1 MNILDKAI
9 LYVDPKRGYERLSYR
24 EAAQRTSYDSG
35 NNGRRNSGW
44 NVVNATAEQTDSM
57 QRDIIRAR
65 ARDLERNSDIAE
77 SILNA
82 YERNVVGRGFKLQ
95 AKIVNKDGNEDDSLN
110 KEIEDLFKEWEKPKN
125 CDLTG
130 QQSFK
135 ELCTMAV
142 RRIRVDGA
150 IIFIKNY
157 TEDGIVPF
165 KLQARE
171 IDELDTNLNWR
182 NENNNNRVIGGIELD
197 KYNKP
202 VAYYFKEYTPDG
214 YYTGDTTRIEADR
227 VIYLYKKIRPSQ
239 VREMSQ
245 LSRTMGRVRDVNE
258 FVEAVSVKERVTAC
272 LSAFITKLNGGGGS
286 GLGRGSTAIKDSKSG
301 YEQQTLT
308 PGMIMELQPGED
320 VKAVNPSSS
329 SSSAKDFI
337 MSQLRLIGAG
347 QGLSYESI
355 SRDMSQV
362 NYSSARQGLLEDQKS
377 YREVQD
383 FLVDHF
389 LNEVY
394 EEFLNAA
401 ILSNTIKI
409 KDFYKDKTRYLKH
422 VWISS
427 GWGWIDPLKE
437 VKANKEAVDSNI
449 DTLARVCAERGE
461 DWRDVIDQRAKE
473 LEYIKELTGSD
484 LEYDES
490 KVKVKTKK

>member
-9 LYVDPKRGYERLSYR
+9 LYINPRKGYERLSYR
-24 EAAQRTSYDSG
+24 EATQRSYDSG
-35 NNGRRNSGW
+35 NHERRNSGW

-77 SILNA
+77 SIINA

-95 AKIVNKDGNEDDSLN
+95 AKILDKNGIEDDSLN
-110 KEIEDLFKEWEKPKN
+110 KQIEELFREWEKPKN
-125 CDLTG
+125 CDITC

-165 KLQARE
+165 KLQAKE
-171 IDELDTNLNWR
+171 IDELDTNLKWK
-182 NENNNNRVIGGIELD
+182 NENNNNRIIGGIELD

-239 VREMSQ
+239 VREISQ
-245 LSRTMGRVRDVNE
+245 ISRTMGRVRDVNE

-272 LSAFITKLNGGGGS
+272 LSAFITKLNNGGGS
-286 GLGRGSTAIKDSKSG
+286 GLGRGAMTKDSKSG

-329 SSSAKDFI
+329 SSSAKDFV
-337 MSQLRLIGAG
+337 MSQMRLIGAG

-383 FLVDHF
+383 FLIDHF
-389 LNEVY
+389 LNDVY

-401 ILSNTIKI
+401 ILSSSIKI
-409 KDFYKDKTRYLKH
+409 NDFYKHKMRYLKH
-422 VWISS
+422 VWICS

-437 VKANKEAVDSNI
+437 VKANQAAIDSNI

-461 DWRDVIDQRAKE
+461 DWRDVIEQRARE
-473 LEYIKELTGSD
+473 LEYIKELTRSD
-484 LEYDES
+484 LENDES
-490 KVKVKTKK
+490 KVKI

>member
-1 MNILDKAI
+1 MNFLDKAI
-9 LYVDPKRGYERLSYR
+9 LYINPKKGYERLSYR
-24 EAAQRTSYDSG
+24 EAAQRSYDSG
-35 NNGRRNSGW
+35 NHGRRNSGW
-44 NVVNATAEQTDSM
+44 NVVNSTAEQTDSM
-57 QRDIIRAR
+57 QRDTIRAR

-77 SILNA
+77 SIINA

-95 AKIVNKDGNEDDSLN
+95 AKILDKDGNEDDSLN
-110 KEIEDLFKEWEKPKN
+110 KQIEDLFKEWEKPRN
-125 CDLTG
+125 CDITG

-171 IDELDTNLNWR
+171 IDELDTNFNWK

-214 YYTGDTTRIEADR
+214 YYTGDTSRIEADR

-245 LSRTMGRVRDVNE
+245 MSRTMGRVRDVNE

-272 LSAFITKLNGGGGS
+272 LSAFITKLSNSSGS
-286 GLGRGSTAIKDSKSG
+286 GLGRGTMTKDNKSG

-362 NYSSARQGLLEDQKS
+362 TYSSARQGLLEDQKS

-383 FLVDHF
+383 FLIDHF
-389 LNEVY
+389 LNDVY

-401 ILSNTIKI
+401 ILSNAIKI
-409 KDFYKDKTRYLKH
+409 KDFYKNKMRYLKH
-422 VWISS
+422 TWISS

-437 VKANKEAVDSNI
+437 VKANQAAIDSNI

-461 DWRDVIDQRAKE
+461 DWRDVIEQRARE

-484 LEYDES
+484 LENGEI
-490 KVKVKTKK
+490 KVKTKK

>member
-1 MNILDKAI
+1 MNFLDKAI
-9 LYVDPKRGYERLSYR
+9 LYINPKKGYERISYR
-24 EAAQRTSYDSG
+24 EAAQRSYDSG
-35 NNGRRNSGW
+35 SNSRRNSGW
-44 NVVNATAEQTDSM
+44 NVANSTAEQTDSM

-77 SILNA
+77 SIINA

-95 AKIVNKDGNEDDSLN
+95 AKILDKDGNELDSLN
-110 KEIEDLFKEWEKPKN
+110 KEIEELFREWEKPKN
-125 CDLTG
+125 CDITG

-171 IDELDTNLNWR
+171 IDDLDINLNWR
-182 NENNNNRVIGGIELD
+182 SEDSNNRIIGGIELD
-197 KYNKP
+197 EYNKP
-202 VAYYFKEYTPDG
+202 IAYHFKEYTPDG
-214 YYTGDTTRIEADR
+214 YYTGKTTRIEADR
-227 VIYLYKKIRPSQ
+227 VLYLYKKIRPSQ
-239 VREMSQ
+239 VREISQ
-245 LSRTMGRVRDVNE
+245 MARTMGRVRDVNE

-272 LSAFITKLNGGGGS
+272 LSAFITKLGGGGN
-286 GLGRGSTAIKDSKSG
+286 GLGRGSGTKDGKSG
-301 YEQQTLT
+301 YEQLTLT

-337 MSQLRLIGAG
+337 TSQLRLIGAG

-383 FLVDHF
+383 FLIDHF

-401 ILSNTIKI
+401 ILSNSIKI
-409 KDFYKDKTRYLKH
+409 KDFYRDKMRYLKH
-422 VWISS
+422 IWISS

-437 VKANKEAVDSNI
+437 VKANQAAIDSNI

-461 DWRDVIDQRAKE
+461 DWRDVLEQRARE
-473 LEYIKELTGSD
+473 LKYQKELTGSD
-484 LEYDES
+484 LENAEGE
-490 KVKVKTKK
+490 VQNQE

>member
-9 LYVDPKRGYERLSYR
+9 LYVNPKLGYERLSYR
-24 EAAQRTSYDSG
+24 EAARRSYDSG
-35 NNGRRNSGW
+35 DNSRRNSGW
-44 NVVNATAEQTDSM
+44 NVVDGNAEQTDSM

-77 SILNA
+77 SIIHA

-95 AKIVNKDGNEDDSLN
+95 AKIVDKDGNEEDSLN

-135 ELCTMAV
+135 ELCTMSV

-171 IDELDTNLNWR
+171 IDELDTNFNWR
-182 NENNNNRVIGGIELD
+182 NEGNQNRIVGGIELD

-214 YYTGDTTRIEADR
+214 YYTGDTTRVEADR

-239 VREMSQ
+239 VREVSQ

-272 LSAFITKLNGGGGS
+272 LSAFITKLNAGAGS
-286 GLGRGSTAIKDSKSG
+286 GLGRGTATKDNKSG
-301 YEQQTLT
+301 YEQRTLT

-383 FLVDHF
+383 FLIEHF

-401 ILSNTIKI
+401 ILSNSIKI
-409 KDFYKDKTRYLKH
+409 KDFYKNKIRYLKH

-437 VKANKEAVDSNI
+437 VKANQSAIDSNI

-461 DWRDVIDQRAKE
+461 DWRDVIEQRVRE
-473 LEYIKELTGSD
+473 QEYIKELTGSD
-484 LEYDES
+484 LEDGES

>member
-1 MNILDKAI
+1 MNFLDKTI
-9 LYVDPKRGYERLSYR
+9 LFINPKRGYERLAYR
-24 EAAQRTSYDSG
+24 EATERSYDSG
-35 NNGRRNSGW
+35 NNDRRNLGW

-57 QRDIIRAR
+57 QRDTIRAR
-65 ARDLERNSDIAE
+65 ARDLERNSDVAE
-77 SILNA
+77 SVINA

-95 AKIVNKDGNEDDSLN
+95 AKITDNNGNENENLN
-110 KEIEDLFKEWEKPKN
+110 KQIEELFKEWQKPKN

-130 QQSFK
+130 QQSFR

-182 NENNNNRVIGGIELD
+182 NENNSNRVIGGIELD

-227 VIYLYKKIRPSQ
+227 VLYLYKKIRPSQ

-245 LSRTMGRVRDVNE
+245 LSRTVGRIRDINE

-272 LSAFITKLNGGGGS
+272 LSAFITKIDQSVGS
-286 GLGRGSTAIKDSKSG
+286 IGRGRTQKDTKSG
-301 YEQQTLT
+301 YDEQSLT
-308 PGMIMELQPGED
+308 PGMIMELKPGED

-337 MSQLRLIGAG
+337 MSQLRLAGAG

-383 FLVDHF
+383 FLIDHF
-389 LNEVY
+389 LSEVY

-401 ILSNTIKI
+401 ILSNSIKI
-409 KDFYKDKTRYLKH
+409 RDFYTKKSKYLKH
-422 VWISS
+422 IWISS

-437 VKANKEAVDSNI
+437 VKANQSAIESNI

-461 DWRDVIDQRAKE
+461 DWREVIEQRARE
-473 LEYIKELTGSD
+473 EEYIKELTGGD
-484 LEYDES
+484 LEDG
-490 KVKVKTKK
+490 KVKSKVKTKK

>member
-9 LYVDPKRGYERLSYR
+9 LYINPRKGYERLSYR
-24 EAAQRTSYDSG
+24 EAAQRSYDSG
-35 NNGRRNSGW
+35 NHGRRNSGW

-77 SILNA
+77 SIINA

-95 AKIVNKDGNEDDSLN
+95 AKILDENGNEDDSLN
-110 KEIEDLFKEWEKPKN
+110 KQIEELFKEWEKPKN
-125 CDLTG
+125 CDITG

-165 KLQARE
+165 KLQSKE

-182 NENNNNRVIGGIELD
+182 NENNNNRVVGGIELD

-239 VREMSQ
+239 VREISQ
-245 LSRTMGRVRDVNE
+245 ISRTMGRVRDVNE

-272 LSAFITKLNGGGGS
+272 LSAFITKLNNSGGN
-286 GLGRGSTAIKDSKSG
+286 GLGRGAITKDSKSG

-337 MSQLRLIGAG
+337 MSQMRLIGAG

-383 FLVDHF
+383 FLIDHF
-389 LNEVY
+389 LNDVY

-401 ILSNTIKI
+401 ILSNSIKI
-409 KDFYKDKTRYLKH
+409 NDFYKNKMRYLKH

-437 VKANKEAVDSNI
+437 VKANQSAIESNI

-461 DWRDVIDQRAKE
+461 DWRDVIEQRARE

-484 LEYDES
+484 LENEQS
-490 KVKVKTKK
+490 KVKIKTKK

>member
-1 MNILDKAI
+1 MNFLDKAI
-9 LYVDPKRGYERLSYR
+9 LYINPKKGYERLSYR
-24 EAAQRTSYDSG
+24 EAAQRSYDSG
-35 NNGRRNSGW
+35 NHGRRNSGW
-44 NVVNATAEQTDSM
+44 NVVNSTAEQTDSM
-57 QRDIIRAR
+57 QRDTIRAR

-77 SILNA
+77 SIINA

-95 AKIVNKDGNEDDSLN
+95 AKILDKDGNEDDSLN
-110 KEIEDLFKEWEKPKN
+110 KQIEDLFKEWEKPRN
-125 CDLTG
+125 CDITG

-171 IDELDTNLNWR
+171 IDELDTNFNWK

-214 YYTGDTTRIEADR
+214 YYTGDTSRIEADR

-245 LSRTMGRVRDVNE
+245 MSRTMGRVRDVNE

-272 LSAFITKLNGGGGS
+272 LSAFITKLSNSSGS
-286 GLGRGSTAIKDSKSG
+286 GLGRGTTTKDNKSG

-362 NYSSARQGLLEDQKS
+362 TYSSARQGLLEDQKS

-383 FLVDHF
+383 FLIDHF
-389 LNEVY
+389 LNDVY

-401 ILSNTIKI
+401 ILSNAIKI
-409 KDFYKDKTRYLKH
+409 KDFYKNKMRYLKH
-422 VWISS
+422 TWISS

-437 VKANKEAVDSNI
+437 VKANQAAIDSNI

-461 DWRDVIDQRAKE
+461 DWRDVIEQRARE

-484 LEYDES
+484 LENGEI
-490 KVKVKTKK
+490 KVKTKK

>member
-1 MNILDKAI
+1 MNFLDKAI
-9 LYVDPKRGYERLSYR
+9 LYINPKKGYERLSYR
-24 EAAQRTSYDSG
+24 EAAQRSYDSG
-35 NNGRRNSGW
+35 NHGRRNSGW
-44 NVVNATAEQTDSM
+44 NVVNSTAEQTDSM
-57 QRDIIRAR
+57 QRDTIRAR

-77 SILNA
+77 SIINA

-95 AKIVNKDGNEDDSLN
+95 AKILDKDGNEDDSLN
-110 KEIEDLFKEWEKPKN
+110 KQIEDLFKEWEKPRN
-125 CDLTG
+125 CDITG

-171 IDELDTNLNWR
+171 IDELDTNFSWK

-214 YYTGDTTRIEADR
+214 YYTGDTSRIEADR

-245 LSRTMGRVRDVNE
+245 MSRTMGRVRDVNE

-272 LSAFITKLNGGGGS
+272 LSAFITKLSNSSGS
-286 GLGRGSTAIKDSKSG
+286 GLGRGTTTKDNKSG

-362 NYSSARQGLLEDQKS
+362 TYSSARQGLLEDQKS

-383 FLVDHF
+383 FLIDHF
-389 LNEVY
+389 LNDVY

-401 ILSNTIKI
+401 ILSNAIKI
-409 KDFYKDKTRYLKH
+409 KDFYKNKMRYLKH
-422 VWISS
+422 TWISS

-437 VKANKEAVDSNI
+437 VKANQAAIDSNI

-461 DWRDVIDQRAKE
+461 DWRDVIEQRARE

-484 LEYDES
+484 LENGEI
-490 KVKVKTKK
+490 KVKTKK

>member
-9 LYVDPKRGYERLSYR
+9 LYINPRKGYERLSYR
-24 EAAQRTSYDSG
+24 EAAQRSYDSG
-35 NNGRRNSGW
+35 NHGRRNSGW

-77 SILNA
+77 SIINA

-95 AKIVNKDGNEDDSLN
+95 AKILDENGNEDDSLN
-110 KEIEDLFKEWEKPKN
+110 KQIEELFKEWEKPKN
-125 CDLTG
+125 CDITG

-165 KLQARE
+165 KLQSKE

-182 NENNNNRVIGGIELD
+182 NENNNNRVVGGIELD

-239 VREMSQ
+239 VREISQ
-245 LSRTMGRVRDVNE
+245 ISRTMGRVRDVNE

-272 LSAFITKLNGGGGS
+272 LSEFITKLNNNGGN
-286 GLGRGSTAIKDSKSG
+286 GLGRGAITKDSKSG

-337 MSQLRLIGAG
+337 MSQMRLIGAG

-383 FLVDHF
+383 FLIDHF
-389 LNEVY
+389 LNDVY

-401 ILSNTIKI
+401 ILSNSIKI
-409 KDFYKDKTRYLKH
+409 NDFYKNKMRYLKH

-437 VKANKEAVDSNI
+437 VKANQSAIESNI

-461 DWRDVIDQRAKE
+461 DWRDVIEQRARE

-484 LEYDES
+484 LENEQS
-490 KVKVKTKK
+490 KVKIKTKK

>member
-1 MNILDKAI
+1 MNFLDKAI
-9 LYVDPKRGYERLSYR
+9 LFINPKRGYERLSYR
-24 EAAQRTSYDSG
+24 EATTRSYDSG
-35 NNGRRNSGW
+35 SNNRRNSGW
-44 NVVNATAEQTDSM
+44 QATNATAEQTDSM

-95 AKIVNKDGNEDDSLN
+95 AKITDKNGYEEDSLN

-130 QQSFK
+130 QQSFR

-157 TEDGIVPF
+157 TEDGILPF

-182 NENNNNRVIGGIELD
+182 NENNSNRVIGGIELD

-272 LSAFITKLNGGGGS
+272 LSAFITKIEAGGS
-286 GLGRGSTAIKDSKSG
+286 GFGRGGKPQVDNKSG

-383 FLVDHF
+383 FLIDHF

-401 ILSNTIKI
+401 ILSNSIKI
-409 KDFYKDKTRYLKH
+409 KNFYKDKTRYLKH
-422 VWISS
+422 TWISS
-427 GWGWIDPLKE
+427 GWTWIDPLKE
-437 VKANKEAVDSNI
+437 VKATQSAIDSNI

-461 DWRDVIDQRAKE
+461 DWREVLEQRAKE

-484 LEYDES
+484 LEDGES
-490 KVKVKTKK
+490 EVKVKTKK